1 MSATDSAK
9 ARRFPWITTVL
20 AAVAI
25 ALLLALGT
33 WQVQRLAWKEALI
46 ETIDSRIASA
56 PKPLAAIEAMHAE
69 GGDVDYQPAQAT
81 GRFLHGSERHFFATF
96 QGQSGWYVYTPLELA
111 DGRALFVNRGFVPY
125 DRKDAATRAEGQV
138 AGDVVVTGLARN
150 ALAAKPSSLLP
161 DNEPANNIYYWK
173 DLGGMASSAGLDA
186 ASVLPFFLDA
196 GPAPNPGGYPAGG
209 VTMIEMP
216 NSHLQY
222 AVTWYGLALAL
233 TGVFAVWLARWR
245 RARMAGDPASRP

>member
-1 MSATDSAK
+1 MSAAAPAK
-9 ARRFPWITTVL
+9 ARRFPWITAVL
-20 AAVAI
+20 AAVAF

-46 ETIDSRIASA
+46 ETIDSRIASQ

-69 GGDVDYQPAQAT
+69 ASDVDYQPAQAT
-81 GRFLHGSERHFFATF
+81 GRFLHDSERHFFATF

-125 DRKDAATRAEGQV
+125 DRKDPATRAEGQV
-138 AGDVVVTGLARN
+138 GGVVVVTGLARN
-150 ALAAKPSSLLP
+150 ALDGKPSSLLP
-161 DNEPANNIYYWK
+161 DNEPDKNIYYWK
-173 DLGGMASSAGLDA
+173 DLDGMAASAGLDA
-186 ASVLPFFLDA
+186 ARLLPFFLDA

-233 TGVFAVWLARWR
+233 AGVFAVWIMRWR
-245 RARMAGDPASRP
+245 KGPAATNAPRP